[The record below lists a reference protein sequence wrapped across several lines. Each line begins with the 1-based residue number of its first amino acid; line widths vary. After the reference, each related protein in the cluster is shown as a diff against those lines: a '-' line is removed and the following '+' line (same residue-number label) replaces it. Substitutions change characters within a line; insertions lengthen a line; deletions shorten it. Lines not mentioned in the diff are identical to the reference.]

1 MSGALSLPILVVL
14 AWVMAGALHWHLRH
28 GAAIA
33 PLLPWTMAG
42 MALVAIAMALLLVAV
57 PASPIGQLVRLVLL
71 VEGIGGFW
79 LLARRAPNGSGD
91 GRS

>member
-1 MSGALSLPILVVL
+1 MRGALSLPILVVL

-42 MALVAIAMALLLVAV
+42 MALVAIAMALLLVSV

-79 LLARRAPNGSGD
+79 LLARRKSNGSGD
-91 GRS
+91 GPR